1 MSCANALHPSDV
13 ISSQNFLDI
22 PHYFGEFICSPI
34 SELNFIVQQKYDIVQ
49 TMLGS
54 NLSISKTITLTKFL
68 LWFCGVW
75 EHDNTLCHF
84 VTKKKKNMTI
94 HCKKLWY
101 VVAVKTATKRYV
113 AVLWCTI
120 FKIVRNTCYA
130 TVAQHI

>member
-1 MSCANALHPSDV
+1 MSCANALYPSDV

-54 NLSISKTITLTKFL
+54 NLSFSKTITLTKVL
-68 LWFCGVW
+68 LWCMRTW
-75 EHDNTLCHF
+75 QYTLSLCNQ
-84 VTKKKKNMTI
+84 KKKNMTI

-120 FKIVRNTCYA
+120 FKIVRNTCYT